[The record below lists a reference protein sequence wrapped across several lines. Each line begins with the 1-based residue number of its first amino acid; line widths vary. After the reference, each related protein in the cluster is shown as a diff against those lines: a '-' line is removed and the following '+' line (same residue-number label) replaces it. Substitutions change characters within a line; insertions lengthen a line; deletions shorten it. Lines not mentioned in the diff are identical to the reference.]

1 MVEYWKTVKGFEG
14 RYEVSSLGR
23 VRSIPPM
30 VKHPKIRKKF
40 LDKDGYEGCSL
51 RGDGKYFTKK
61 VHRLVAEAFIP
72 NQENEREINHKNGDK
87 KDNRV
92 ENLEWVS
99 HSENQRHKNRVLK
112 KYNNG
117 WRPPKKV
124 MNQETGEV
132 FSSYIEAAESVG
144 LKKSCAISNAI
155 SRNGTC
161 GGFRWKK
168 ITA

>member
-1 MVEYWKTVKGFEG
+1 MEEWKEIKGFEG

-23 VRSIPPM
+23 IRSIPPM
-30 VKHPKIRKKF
+30 SKKIRIRKNF
-40 LDKDGYEGCSL
+40 VDKDGYEGCLL
-51 RGDGKYFTKK
+51 RSPNKYNTKK

-72 NQENEREINHKNGDK
+72 NPDAKHEVNHKNGNK
-87 KDNRV
+87 KDNRAA
-92 ENLEWVS
+92 NLEWAS

-112 KYNNG
+112 KYNG

-124 MNQETGEV
+124 MNQETGEI
-132 FSSYIEAAESVG
+132 FGSYIEAAESVG

-161 GGFRWKK
+161 GGFHWEQ
-168 ITA
+168 ITV